1 MKGRTIEKYGTSKRC
16 NYGYGV
22 ERRKGAVVP
31 HRARTG
37 YGTGNLCKWKN
48 GRSEATEWGGILR
61 KIKQDKIFWYY
72 LLTYLVVLF
81 IPMLICCF
89 YYIYMLSLIAED
101 DIRAKESELSH
112 AVVLVDNVL
121 DEFEYLG
128 DSIAANSY
136 VNGFSRRTNVFDYPN
151 TYRVYELRASLPDL
165 YLSLIH
171 I

>member
-1 MKGRTIEKYGTSKRC
+1 M
-16 NYGYGV
+16 
-22 ERRKGAVVP
+22 
-31 HRARTG
+31 
-37 YGTGNLCKWKN
+37 
-48 GRSEATEWGGILR
+48 R

-72 LLTYLVVLF
+72 LLTYLAVLF

-151 TYRVYELRASLPDL
+151 TYRVYELRDSLPDL
-165 YLSLIH
+165 YQMNQSISVS
-171 I
+171 

>member
-1 MKGRTIEKYGTSKRC
+1 M
-16 NYGYGV
+16 V
-22 ERRKGAVVP
+22 
-31 HRARTG
+31 
-37 YGTGNLCKWKN
+37 
-48 GRSEATEWGGILR
+48 
-61 KIKQDKIFWYY
+61 
-72 LLTYLVVLF
+72 
-81 IPMLICCF
+81 ICCF

-121 DEFEYLG
+121 EEFEYLG

-165 YLSLIH
+165 YQMNQSIFSYFIFFDQSEMVIGKNAAYTYEEFYNLYMHADKYAGFEDCLLYTS
-171 I
+171 